1 MDCREFRRKHSGY
14 LDDTLPGV
22 ELERVR
28 LHLQMCERCARH
40 DASVR
45 RALLLV
51 RNLPSIDPPP
61 DLGTRIKERLQVEGC
76 SRGMTA
82 RVRPA
87 RFGIGVLLCSGAAAA
102 AVALALALDGRDEQ
116 FLPQLP
122 PAVASVGM
130 EVPVHDELVPP
141 AFVASMSTGM
151 PVWPALLLAEE
162 GTLRLAASEVNWTP
176 QRP

>member
-1 MDCREFRRKHSGY
+1 MHCREFRRKHSGY

-28 LHLQMCERCARH
+28 LHLRMCERCARH

-51 RNLPSIDPPP
+51 RNLPPIDPPP
-61 DLGTRIKERLQVEGC
+61 DLGSRIKQRLQVEGR
-76 SRGMTA
+76 SGGTA
-82 RVRPA
+82 SRVRPS
-87 RFGIGVLLCSGAAAA
+87 RFSIGILVWGGAAAA
-102 AVALALALDGRDEQ
+102 AVALALALNDRDEQ

-122 PAVASVGM
+122 PAVASVGR